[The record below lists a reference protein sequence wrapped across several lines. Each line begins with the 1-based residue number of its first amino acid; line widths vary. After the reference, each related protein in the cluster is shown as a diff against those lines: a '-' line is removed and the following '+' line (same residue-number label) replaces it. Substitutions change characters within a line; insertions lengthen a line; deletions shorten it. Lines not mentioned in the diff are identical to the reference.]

1 MDCPNNRSHGKP
13 FRYCPTCDWRE
24 TETLDNRGRKPIAEM
39 TDREIAEETL
49 ATMRA
54 TQDMVTK
61 FINDFS
67 KSPMFGMLGKMLG
80 GR

>member
-1 MDCPNNRSHGKP
+1 MSVTIPSVPASD
-13 FRYCPTCDWRE
+13 
-24 TETLDNRGRKPIAEM
+24 RKPITEM

-61 FINDFS
+61 FIADFS
-67 KSPMFGMLGKMLG
+67 NSPMFGMIGKMFG

>member
-1 MDCPNNRSHGKP
+1 MNDGINNAHFMRDEQGRPNIKG
-13 FRYCPTCDWRE
+13 
-24 TETLDNRGRKPIAEM
+24 M

-54 TQDMVTK
+54 TQDLVTK
-61 FINDFS
+61 FIADFA
-67 KSPMFGMLGKMLG
+67 KNPMFGMLGKMLG